1 MKTRPARVED
11 YGHILALLV
20 ASELPVDD
28 VSVTAPIRFL
38 IVEDSGVRIAGCIG
52 FESHGRDGLLRSL
65 AVQPSLRTQG
75 VGRALVDAVQG
86 AAATAGVERLW
97 LLTTTANA
105 FFLRSG
111 YEVADRAAAPEPI
124 RCSPQFASI
133 CPANAMCMTRAL
145 RRLID

>member
-11 YGHILALLV
+11 YDHIVALLV

-38 IVEDSGVRIAGCIG
+38 IVEDSNVRIAGCIG
-52 FESHGRDGLLRSL
+52 LEMHGRDGLLRSL

-97 LLTTTANA
+97 LLTTTANV

-145 RRLID
+145 QRLID